1 MQGIVIITMPFF
13 MNTDQELKTSEY
25 LKGIV
30 SNLPEKPGIYQYL
43 NAEGTII
50 YVGKAKN
57 LKRRVYSYFSKE
69 HQPGKT
75 RVLVSKIADI
85 RYIVVNSEEDA
96 LLLENNLIKKY
107 KPRYNVLL
115 KDDKTYPSICV
126 QNEYFPRVF
135 KTRRII
141 RNGSS
146 YYGPYSHAP
155 SMHAVLDLIK
165 HLYPLRTC
173 SLNLSPENIRAGKFN
188 VCLEYHIKNC
198 AGPCIGLQSQE
209 EYLKNISEIKEI
221 LKGNTQE
228 ISKMLYQQMQELAA
242 EMKFEEAQKVKEKYA
257 LIENYRSKSEVVSS
271 VLHNIDVFSIE
282 EDGEKS
288 AFINYLHITNGAINQ
303 AFTFEYKKKLNE
315 TKEELLTLGIIEMRE
330 RYKSASREII
340 VPFDIEMELNNV
352 TFTIPQRGDKKK
364 LLELSLLNVK
374 QYKAD
379 RMKQAEKLNP
389 EQRSMRLIKEIQQEL
404 HLDRLPM
411 QIECFDNSNIQGT
424 DAVAACVVFK
434 KAKPSKNDYRKYN
447 IKTVVGADD
456 YASMK
461 EVVRRR
467 YQRVLEE
474 ESPLPDLI
482 ITDGGKGQMEV
493 VRQVMEELRLDIPI
507 AGLAKDRKH
516 RTSEVLFGF
525 PPQTIGI
532 KQHSPLFRLLEQIQ
546 DEVHRFAIT
555 FHRDKRSKRQVSS
568 ALDSIKGI
576 GEKTKTLLLKEFK
589 SVKRI
594 KEASM
599 EEVATVI
606 GESKAK
612 IVKEG
617 LNNR

>member
-1 MQGIVIITMPFF
+1 MDT
-13 MNTDQELKTSEY
+13 NQELKTSEY

-146 YYGPYSHAP
+146 YYGPYSHSP

-173 SLNLSPENIRAGKFN
+173 NLNLSPENIRAGKFN
-188 VCLEYHIKNC
+188 VCLEYHIKTC

-209 EYLKNISEIKEI
+209 EYLKNIAEIKEI

-228 ISKMLYQQMQELAA
+228 ISRLLYQRMQDLAA

-340 VPFDIEMELNNV
+340 VPFDIEIELNDV

-389 EQRSMRLIKEIQQEL
+389 EQRSMRLMKEIQQEL

-434 KAKPSKNDYRKYN
+434 KAKPSKSDYRKYN

-467 YQRVLEE
+467 YQRAIEE

-493 VRQVMEELRLDIPI
+493 VRQVMEELQLDIPI

-555 FHRDKRSKRQVSS
+555 FHRDKRSKRQVAS
-568 ALDSIKGI
+568 ALDNIKGI
-576 GEKTKTLLLKEFK
+576 GEKTKTALLKEFK

-594 KEASM
+594 KEATI
-599 EEVATVI
+599 EEVSAII

-612 IVKEG
+612 IIKEG
-617 LNNR
+617 LDNH